1 MSESRFNRIKFVE
14 QTKVSPSCPIDIDK
28 AALVLDTTEN
38 VVLLQ
43 LKLINIGSKV
53 ISSVFLKVLLK
64 DAANDFIQNSQP
76 IEHTYNDLNMLPGDK
91 YGEKAPI
98 RLLREVRNVDV
109 EVSKIVYEDGEIW
122 KSENEKTEQIPKLT
136 KLDILGNER
145 ISFLKSTLDLNSYD
159 HTNLRYIP
167 VIQNSSWICT
177 CGRFNYNTNL
187 VCKRCNISKEWIQ
200 SNFEEDNLDKNYNIF
215 VKQMKEKAILEEKID
230 QEKKLEEEKNTEL
243 KKRIKTRRLRIVSI
257 SVFALLVIFSLGLLS
272 TN

>member
-14 QTKVSPSCPIDIDK
+14 QTKISPSCPIDIDK

-38 VVLLQ
+38 VFLLQ

-64 DAANDFIQNSQP
+64 DAANDFIRNSQP

-91 YGEKAPI
+91 YGKKAPI

-145 ISFLKSTLDLNSYD
+145 ISFLKSTLD
-159 HTNLRYIP
+159 
-167 VIQNSSWICT
+167 
-177 CGRFNYNTNL
+177 
-187 VCKRCNISKEWIQ
+187 
-200 SNFEEDNLDKNYNIF
+200 
-215 VKQMKEKAILEEKID
+215 
-230 QEKKLEEEKNTEL
+230 
-243 KKRIKTRRLRIVSI
+243 
-257 SVFALLVIFSLGLLS
+257 
-272 TN
+272 